1 MGKNNNMSVIINVKD
16 SITLA
21 VDERLLKKAI
31 QMTLES
37 VDRTDADVTLQLTDN
52 EEMRQINLTYRE
64 IDHTTDVLSFNQD
77 YVDPETQRY
86 YLGDILISVEQAQS
100 QAQDNNHSLSE
111 ECAFLAIHGTLH
123 LLGYDHSNQ
132 PEKEEMCEKQDKL
145 FRALFTTNQEQSQ

>member
-1 MGKNNNMSVIINVKD
+1 MTVIINVKD
-16 SITLA
+16 SVTLA
-21 VDERLLKKAI
+21 FNERIIKKAI

-37 VDRTDADVTLQLTDN
+37 VERPDVDVTLQMTNN

-77 YVDPETQRY
+77 YVDPETHRY

-123 LLGYDHSNQ
+123 LLGYDHSNH
-132 PEKEEMCEKQDKL
+132 PEKDEMWEKQDEL
-145 FRALFTTNQEQSQ
+145 FRALFATEQEKSQ